1 MTEGVTIR
9 PPAAGGPLAG
19 RRLLAVFAHPDDES
33 LACGG
38 LLARCAAEGARV
50 TVLCATRGEAGERV
64 PGCSDD
70 VGLGI
75 VRRGELH
82 EAAARLGIHELIL
95 LDHPDGELPGE
106 NYAVFR
112 QEMVV
117 AIRHVR
123 PDAVVTFGP
132 DGLYWHPDHIYVH
145 ERVTEAVA
153 QLAPDAP
160 PLYYVVFP
168 SDLMR
173 RVLDRARAAAPPG
186 EELSLWDIDAEA
198 FGAFAPPPTVVIDVS
213 AYVRCKLDAIRA
225 HRSQVG
231 SRSPFSWLNPEAAAQ
246 LLGYEYFVRSAAT
259 PNGTFLDEMG
269 AAAGEPQEAP
279 PR

>member
-1 MTEGVTIR
+1 MTAAVTIR
-9 PPAAGGPLAG
+9 PSSSDGPLAG
-19 RRLLAVFAHPDDES
+19 KRLLAVFAHPDDES

-50 TVLCATRGEAGERV
+50 TLLCATRGEAGERV

-82 EAAARLGIHELIL
+82 DAAERLGIHEVIL

-106 NYAVFR
+106 NYALFR
-112 QEMVV
+112 QEMLL
-117 AIRHVR
+117 AIRYVR

-145 ERVTEAVA
+145 ERVTEAVR
-153 QLAPDAP
+153 QLASDAP

-168 SDLMR
+168 EDLMR
-173 RVLDRARAAAPPG
+173 RVLDLAKAHAPAA
-186 EELSLWDIDAEA
+186 EDLSLWDIDAEA
-198 FGAFAPPPTVVIDVS
+198 FGAYAPPPTLVIDVA
-213 AYVRCKLDAIRA
+213 AYVGRKLDALRA

-231 SRSPFSWLNPEAAAQ
+231 SRSPFSWLTPEIASP
-246 LLGYEYFVRSAAT
+246 LLGHEYLARSMASEK
-259 PNGTFLDEMG
+259 PSFLETMG
-269 AAAGEPQEAP
+269 VTVA
-279 PR
+279 R

>member
-9 PPAAGGPLAG
+9 PSSSDGPLAG
-19 RRLLAVFAHPDDES
+19 KRLLAVFAHPDDES

-38 LLARCAAEGARV
+38 LLARCAAEGAHV
-50 TVLCATRGEAGERV
+50 TLLCATRGEAGERV

-82 EAAARLGIHELIL
+82 DAAEQLGIHELSL

-106 NYAVFR
+106 NYALFR
-112 QEMVV
+112 QEMLL
-117 AIRHVR
+117 AIRYVR

-145 ERVTEAVA
+145 ERVTEAVQ
-153 QLAPDAP
+153 QLAPDP
-160 PLYYVVFP
+160 PSLYYVVFP
-168 SDLMR
+168 EDLMR
-173 RVLDRARAAAPPG
+173 NVLELARAHAPAT
-186 EELSLWDIDAEA
+186 EDLTLWDIDAEA
-198 FGAFAPPPTVVIDVS
+198 FGAYAPPPTLVVDVS
-213 AYVRCKLDAIRA
+213 AYVGRKLDALRA

-231 SRSPFSWLNPEAAAQ
+231 SRSPFSWLTPETAMP
-246 LLGYEYFVRSAAT
+246 LLRREYFARSAAT
-259 PNGTFLDEMG
+259 ENSSFLEEMG
-269 AAAGEPQEAP
+269 APVRVVP
-279 PR
+279 

>member
-9 PPAAGGPLAG
+9 PPSADGPLAG
-19 RRLLAVFAHPDDES
+19 KRLLAVFAHPDDES

-50 TVLCATRGEAGERV
+50 TLLCATRGEAGERV

-82 EAAARLGIHELIL
+82 DAAERLGIHELIL

-106 NYAVFR
+106 NYALFR

-117 AIRHVR
+117 AMRYVR

-153 QLAPDAP
+153 QLAPDQPA
-160 PLYYVVFP
+160 LYYVVFP
-168 SDLMR
+168 QDLMTN
-173 RVLDRARAAAPPG
+173 VLKLAKAQAPAG
-186 EELSLWDIDAEA
+186 EELTLWDIDAEA
-198 FGAFAPPPTVVIDVS
+198 FGAYAPPPTLVVDVS
-213 AYVRCKLDAIRA
+213 AYVGRKLDALRA
-225 HRSQVG
+225 HRSQIG
-231 SRSPFSWLNPEAAAQ
+231 SRSPFSWLTPASAAP
-246 LLGYEYFVRSAAT
+246 LLGHEYFARSA
-259 PNGTFLDEMG
+259 GTTAASFIEEMG
-269 AAAGEPQEAP
+269 APV
-279 PR
+279 RVSR

>member
-9 PPAAGGPLAG
+9 PTVAEGPLAG
-19 RRLLAVFAHPDDES
+19 KRLLAVFAHPDDES

-50 TVLCATRGEAGERV
+50 TLLCATRGEAGERV

-70 VGLGI
+70 VGLGT

-82 EAAARLGIHELIL
+82 DAAERLGIHEVIL

-106 NYAVFR
+106 NFAIFR

-123 PDAVVTFGP
+123 PDVVVTFGP

-145 ERVTEAVA
+145 YRVTEAVA
-153 QLAPDAP
+153 QLAPDQP
-160 PLYYVVFP
+160 SLYYVVFP
-168 SDLMR
+168 ADLMQN
-173 RVLDRARAAAPPG
+173 VLQLAQAEAPAAG
-186 EELSLWDIDAEA
+186 DLTLWDLDPES
-198 FGAFAPPPTVVIDVS
+198 FGAYAPAPTLVVDV
-213 AYVRCKLDAIRA
+213 ALYVGQRLDALRA

-231 SRSPFSWLNPEAAAQ
+231 AKSPFSWLKADTAAP
-246 LLGYEYFVRSAAT
+246 LLGREYFVLSEAGAAT
-259 PNGTFLDEMG
+259 GSFLEEMG
-269 AAAGEPQEAP
+269 APVRV

>member
-9 PPAAGGPLAG
+9 SSSGNGPLSG
-19 RRLLAVFAHPDDES
+19 KRLLAVFAHPDDES

-50 TVLCATRGEAGERV
+50 TLLCATRGEAGERV

-70 VGLGI
+70 VALGI

-82 EAAARLGIHELIL
+82 DAAGRLGLHELIL

-106 NYAVFR
+106 NYTTFR
-112 QEMVV
+112 QEIVLAM
-117 AIRHVR
+117 RYVR

-145 ERVTEAVA
+145 ERVTEAAA
-153 QLAPDAP
+153 QLAPDPP

-168 SDLMR
+168 PDLMTN
-173 RVLDRARAAAPPG
+173 VLALARSVAPP
-186 EELSLWDIDAEA
+186 EETLTLWDIDAEA
-198 FGAFAPPPTVVIDVS
+198 FGAYAPAPTLAVDVRP
-213 AYVRCKLDAIRA
+213 YVEHKLTALRA

-231 SRSPFSWLNPEAAAQ
+231 SHNPFSWLNPESATP
-246 LLGYEYFVRSAAT
+246 LLGQEYFIRSAAT
-259 PNGTFLDEMG
+259 RRPSFIEEMG
-269 AAAGEPQEAP
+269 VAVGG
-279 PR
+279 

>member
-1 MTEGVTIR
+1 MTQGVTIR
-9 PPAAGGPLAG
+9 PPTADGPLAG
-19 RRLLAVFAHPDDES
+19 KRLLAVFAHPDDES

-50 TVLCATRGEAGERV
+50 TLLCATSGEAGERV

-70 VGLGI
+70 VGLAI
-75 VRRGELH
+75 VRREELH
-82 EAAARLGIHELIL
+82 DAAERLGIHELIL

-106 NYAVFR
+106 NCALFR

-117 AIRHVR
+117 AIRYVR

-153 QLAPDAP
+153 QLAPEPP

-173 RVLDRARAAAPPG
+173 KVLDLAKASAPAS
-186 EELSLWDIDAEA
+186 EELTLWDIDADA
-198 FGAFAPPPTVVIDVS
+198 FGAYAPPPTLVVDVS
-213 AYVRCKLDAIRA
+213 PYVGRKLDALRA

-231 SRSPFSWLNPEAAAQ
+231 SRSPFSWLTPETAAP
-246 LLGYEYFVRSAAT
+246 LLGREYFVRSQAT
-259 PNGTFLDEMG
+259 
-269 AAAGEPQEAP
+269 AGESFLETMAQV

>member
-1 MTEGVTIR
+1 MTEGITIR
-9 PPAAGGPLAG
+9 PMTPDGPLAG

-50 TVLCATRGEAGERV
+50 TLLCATRGEAGERV

-82 EAAARLGIHELIL
+82 DAAERLGIHELIL
-95 LDHPDGELPGE
+95 LDPPDGELPGE
-106 NYAVFR
+106 NYALFR

-117 AIRHVR
+117 AARYVR

-132 DGLYWHPDHIYVH
+132 DGLYWHPDHIYIH

-153 QLAPDAP
+153 QLAPNP
-160 PLYYVVFP
+160 PALYYVVFP
-168 SDLMR
+168 QDLMKN
-173 RVLDRARAAAPPG
+173 VLELAKEQAPPQ
-186 EELSLWDIDAEA
+186 EELTLWDIDAEA
-198 FGAFAPPPTVVIDVS
+198 FGAYAPPPTLVVDVS
-213 AYVRCKLDAIRA
+213 AYVGRKLDALRA
-225 HRSQVG
+225 HRTQVG
-231 SRSPFSWLNPEAAAQ
+231 SRSPFWWLTPEAAAP
-246 LLGYEYFVRSAAT
+246 LLGQEFFAKSAAT
-259 PNGTFLDEMG
+259 PNGSFLEEIG
-269 AAAGEPQEAP
+269 A
-279 PR
+279 RR